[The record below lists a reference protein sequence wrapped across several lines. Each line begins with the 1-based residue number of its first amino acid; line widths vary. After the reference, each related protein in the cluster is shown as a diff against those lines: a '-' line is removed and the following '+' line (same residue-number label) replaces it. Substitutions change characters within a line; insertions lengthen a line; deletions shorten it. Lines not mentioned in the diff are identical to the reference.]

1 MKKNI
6 FYLLAL
12 IFSSLLFTG
21 CISTSLILQDK
32 KDIVLT
38 YGDKQMVFHGDSVK
52 EEYVDLSPGYIYQY
66 VSKQEEGAL
75 LVYETTVL
83 HENYRYNHGTLRT
96 MKIIFDARRVETIYT
111 IRNMSFF
118 QIELKDGRVINTI
131 VQQSLDD
138 QLAFAYGYAHEQF
151 AGIMEEVKKPED
163 VYRQALKPD
172 VFVPKDPEKAI
183 LSQWKPEMLII
194 DIIFAPVARMMMS

>member
-1 MKKNI
+1 MKKSTLQ
-6 FYLLAL
+6 LLAL

-21 CISTSLILQDK
+21 CISTSLTLQDK

-38 YGDKQMVFHGDSVK
+38 YGDKQMVFYGDIVK

-66 VSKQEEGAL
+66 VSKQEEGDL

-118 QIELKDGRVINTI
+118 QIELKDGRIINVI

-138 QLAFAYGYAHEQF
+138 QLVFAYGFAHNQF
-151 AGIMEEVKKPED
+151 ASIMQEVKKPDD
-163 VYRQALKPD
+163 VYRKALQSD
-172 VFVPKDPEKAI
+172 VFVPQDSKKAI
-183 LSQWKPEMLII
+183 LSQWRPEMLII
-194 DIIFAPVARMMMS
+194 DVIFAPVARMMMH

>member
-1 MKKNI
+1 M
-6 FYLLAL
+6 LA
-12 IFSSLLFTG
+12 
-21 CISTSLILQDK
+21 
-32 KDIVLT
+32 
-38 YGDKQMVFHGDSVK
+38 YGDKQMVFYGDIVK

-66 VSKQEEGAL
+66 VTRQKVGTL

-118 QIELKDGRVINTI
+118 QIELKDGWIINVI

-151 AGIMEEVKKPED
+151 AAIMEQIKKPED
-163 VYRQALKPD
+163 VYRKVLRPD

-183 LSQWKPEMLII
+183 LSQWKPEMLVI
-194 DIIFAPVARMMMS
+194 DIIFAPVARMMMH